1 MPRYKLLV
9 EYYGTPYAGWQ
20 RQAGA
25 HTVQQAIETAI
36 TGFSGETVTVKGAGR
51 TDAGVHAAG
60 QVAHFDLRRVW
71 QPDKVRN
78 ALNAHLAMAG
88 ERVSILGAQPVSDD
102 FDARFSATRRHYRYV
117 IVNRR
122 APLTLELNRAWR
134 VSRRLD
140 ADAMR
145 DAAQALV
152 GEHDFTTFR
161 SAHCQ
166 ARSPMKTMDVL
177 DVVRDGERIE
187 IRATARS
194 FLHNQIRSIAGSLEK
209 VGEGSWQVDDIGK
222 ALRARDRAA
231 CGPVAP
237 PEGLYLM
244 GVDYDER

>member
-9 EYYGTPYAGWQ
+9 EYDGTPYAGWQ
-20 RQAGA
+20 RQSGA
-25 HTVQQAIETAI
+25 HTIQQAIETAI
-36 TGFSGETVTVKGAGR
+36 TGFSGETVTVRGAGR

-71 QPDKVRN
+71 QPDKVHN

-88 ERVSILGAQPVSDD
+88 ERVSILDVQAVSDD

-117 IVNRR
+117 IINRR
-122 APLTLELNRAWR
+122 APLTFELNRAWR
-134 VSRRLD
+134 VSRKLD
-140 ADAMR
+140 ADAMGA
-145 DAAQALV
+145 AAQALV

-166 ARSPMKTMDVL
+166 ARSPMKTMEVL

-187 IRATARS
+187 IHATARS

-209 VGEGSWQVDDIGK
+209 VGEGTWQVDDISK

-244 GVDYDER
+244 RVDYDER